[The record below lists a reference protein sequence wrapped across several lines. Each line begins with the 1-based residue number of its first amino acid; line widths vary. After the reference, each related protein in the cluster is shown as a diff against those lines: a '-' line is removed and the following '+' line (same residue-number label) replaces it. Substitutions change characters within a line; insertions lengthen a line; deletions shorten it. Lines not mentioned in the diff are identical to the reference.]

1 MNRMAVIPRVS
12 KMPPMKLPASNLEP
26 VRGLAVVL
34 AEAAEVFAGFVV
46 LVGCTTVVLLGVCG
60 VVPLAVVL
68 GDCVEAIEGGVTS
81 QSIFSHCDALS
92 CVLFPHAVT
101 LTQSIHKQP
110 V

>member
-46 LVGCTTVVLLGVCG
+46 LVGGTTVVLLGVCG

-68 GDCVEAIEGGVTS
+68 GDCVEAEVAV
-81 QSIFSHCDALS
+81 AL
-92 CVLFPHAVT
+92 VAG
-101 LTQSIHKQP
+101 
-110 V
+110 